1 VARRLPNHNKREAV
15 KKRTTSFM
23 QAMEKALKEME
34 LAGRDMQQAAT
45 EMEAT
50 SLMMQAELP
59 PTLASMEDASREFEQ
74 VGEAVSAILGPFRG
88 SQGEKSKKP
97 GVLRRKLAAEQ
108 NARQSGAESDAED
121 SYRLD
126 PEKASTTQRMAD
138 ELVQVVCYHP

>member
-1 VARRLPNHNKREAV
+1 
-15 KKRTTSFM
+15 M

-34 LAGRDMQQAAT
+34 LAGRDIQQAAT

-59 PTLASMEDASREFEQ
+59 PTLASVEDASREFEQ
-74 VGEAVSAILGPFRG
+74 VGEAMSAVLGPFRA

-108 NARQSGAESDAED
+108 KARQSGVESDAED
-121 SYRLD
+121 SYRIP
-126 PEKASTTQRMAD
+126 PEKVTTQEMAN
-138 ELVQVVCYHP
+138 ELVQVV